1 MLFALSNGLLDASI
15 VAWDAKRHVDTVR
28 PVTAVHFLTAG
39 NMIRAWGGPYQGTV
53 VMRGELWEPYQPA
66 SVVTPPFPEFISGHS
81 IFSATSAEIRTRYTG
96 SDVLNSSVT
105 IPPVAVEW
113 SQDSCRRWISRS
125 QGQHSAMRLTRLG
138 FHAAAV
144 GSILCRAM
152 SRPGPSAAHSARRCG
167 PRRKAISTERCAD
180 PPRLSREAG
189 HRCTKENARAGS
201 SLPWHFRRCR
211 KAGDCGARKRQ

>member
-1 MLFALSNGLLDASI
+1 MFLALSNGLLGASI

-81 IFSATSAEIRTRYTG
+81 ICSANSAEIRTRYTG

-105 IPPVAVEW
+105 IPAGSGRVEPGLVPAVDITQSWATFRDAADEAG
-113 SQDSCRRWISRS
+113 IS
-125 QGQHSAMRLTRLG
+125 
-138 FHAAAV
+138 
-144 GSILCRAM
+144 
-152 SRPGPSAAHSARRCG
+152 RRCG
-167 PRRKAISTERCAD
+167 GIHFVQGDEQ
-180 PPRLSREAG
+180 
-189 HRCTKENARAGS
+189 ARAIGRALGAQVWS
-201 SLPWHFRRCR
+201 
-211 KAGDCGARKRQ
+211 KAQSYFDGTVR